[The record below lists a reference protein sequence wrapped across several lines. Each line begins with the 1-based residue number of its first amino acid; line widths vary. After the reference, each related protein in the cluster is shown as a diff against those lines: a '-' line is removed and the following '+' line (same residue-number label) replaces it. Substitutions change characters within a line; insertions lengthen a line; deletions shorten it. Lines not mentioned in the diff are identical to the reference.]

1 MVEQFPFK
9 EWVVGS
15 SPTRLTINMI
25 NVCLIKPKNYIHY
38 LALQELAELIHFSVL
53 ELGLKS
59 QITFNYCDNNPST
72 KNIVLGAHL
81 LNDNLIE
88 DIPENTIIFN
98 TEQIESITENWKKKI
113 LNLARK
119 NIIFWDYSQ
128 YNLDYLSKTINIKGK
143 LFQIGYQKELNRINH
158 NIDKNI
164 DVLFYGSINARREHI
179 INKLKDRKINVKT
192 LFGVYG
198 KERDDLIA
206 KSKLILNMHMYESKI
221 FEIVRVFYLLSNS
234 IPVLTEVGSDTKFNN
249 DFLDL
254 ICKSTYENIEKNI
267 IYLLEN
273 DKKRIELGENGLNA
287 IKKFPQIKFTEQIL
301 NT

>member
-1 MVEQFPFK
+1 
-9 EWVVGS
+9 
-15 SPTRLTINMI
+15 MI

-113 LNLARK
+113 LNLAKK

-206 KSKLILNMHMYESKI
+206 KSKLILNMHMYDSKI

>member
-1 MVEQFPFK
+1 
-9 EWVVGS
+9 
-15 SPTRLTINMI
+15 MI

-143 LFQIGYQKELNRINH
+143 LFQIGYQKELNRINP

-206 KSKLILNMHMYESKI
+206 KSKLILNMHMYDSKI

>member
-1 MVEQFPFK
+1 
-9 EWVVGS
+9 
-15 SPTRLTINMI
+15 MI

-128 YNLDYLSKTINIKGK
+128 YNLDYLSKAINIKGK

-158 NIDKNI
+158 NVDKNI
-164 DVLFYGSINARREHI
+164 DVLFYGSINTRREHI

-206 KSKLILNMHMYESKI
+206 KSKLILNMHMYDSKI

-234 IPVLTEVGSDTKFNN
+234 IPVISEVGSDTKFNN

>member
-1 MVEQFPFK
+1 
-9 EWVVGS
+9 
-15 SPTRLTINMI
+15 MI

-59 QITFNYCDNNPST
+59 QITFNYCDNNTST

-206 KSKLILNMHMYESKI
+206 KSKLILNMHMYDSKI

>member
-1 MVEQFPFK
+1 
-9 EWVVGS
+9 
-15 SPTRLTINMI
+15 MI

-206 KSKLILNMHMYESKI
+206 KSKLILNMHMYDSKI

-234 IPVLTEVGSDTKFNN
+234 IPVITEVGSDTKFNN

>member
-1 MVEQFPFK
+1 
-9 EWVVGS
+9 
-15 SPTRLTINMI
+15 MI

-234 IPVLTEVGSDTKFNN
+234 IPVISEVGSDTKFNN

>member
-1 MVEQFPFK
+1 
-9 EWVVGS
+9 
-15 SPTRLTINMI
+15 MI

-206 KSKLILNMHMYESKI
+206 KSKLILNMHMYDSKI

-254 ICKSTYENIEKNI
+254 VCKSTYENIEKNI

-273 DKKRIELGENGLNA
+273 DKKRIELGESGLNA

>member
-1 MVEQFPFK
+1 
-9 EWVVGS
+9 
-15 SPTRLTINMI
+15 MI

-158 NIDKNI
+158 NIVKNI
-164 DVLFYGSINARREHI
+164 DVLFYGSINTRREHI

-206 KSKLILNMHMYESKI
+206 KSKLILNMHMYDSKI

-234 IPVLTEVGSDTKFNN
+234 IPVITEVGSDTKFNN

>member
-1 MVEQFPFK
+1 
-9 EWVVGS
+9 
-15 SPTRLTINMI
+15 MI

-198 KERDDLIA
+198 KERDDIIA
-206 KSKLILNMHMYESKI
+206 KSKLILNMHMYDSKI

>member
-1 MVEQFPFK
+1 
-9 EWVVGS
+9 
-15 SPTRLTINMI
+15 MI

-113 LNLARK
+113 LNLAKK

-206 KSKLILNMHMYESKI
+206 KSKLILNMHMYNSKI

-234 IPVLTEVGSDTKFNN
+234 IPVISEVGSDTKFNN

>member
-1 MVEQFPFK
+1 
-9 EWVVGS
+9 
-15 SPTRLTINMI
+15 MI

-53 ELGLKS
+53 EIGLKS

-158 NIDKNI
+158 NIVKNI
-164 DVLFYGSINARREHI
+164 DVLFYGSINTRREHI

-206 KSKLILNMHMYESKI
+206 KSKLILNMHMYDSKI

-249 DFLDL
+249 DFLDM

>member
-1 MVEQFPFK
+1 
-9 EWVVGS
+9 
-15 SPTRLTINMI
+15 MI

-198 KERDDLIA
+198 KERDNLIA
-206 KSKLILNMHMYESKI
+206 KSKLILNMHMYDSKI

-254 ICKSTYENIEKNI
+254 VCKSTYENIEKNI

-273 DKKRIELGENGLNA
+273 DKKRIELGESGLNA

>member
-1 MVEQFPFK
+1 
-9 EWVVGS
+9 
-15 SPTRLTINMI
+15 MI

-158 NIDKNI
+158 NIVKNI
-164 DVLFYGSINARREHI
+164 DVLFYGSINTRREHI

-206 KSKLILNMHMYESKI
+206 KSKLILNMHMYDSKI

-234 IPVLTEVGSDTKFNN
+234 IPVISEVGSDTKFNN

>member
-1 MVEQFPFK
+1 
-9 EWVVGS
+9 
-15 SPTRLTINMI
+15 MI

-113 LNLARK
+113 LNLAKK

-198 KERDDLIA
+198 KERDNLIA
-206 KSKLILNMHMYESKI
+206 KSKLILNMHMYDSKI

>member
-1 MVEQFPFK
+1 
-9 EWVVGS
+9 
-15 SPTRLTINMI
+15 MI

-198 KERDDLIA
+198 KERDDIIA
-206 KSKLILNMHMYESKI
+206 NSKIILNMHMYDSKI
-221 FEIVRVFYLLSNS
+221 FEIVRVFYLLTNGIAVVS
-234 IPVLTEVGSDTKFNN
+234 EVGENTKYNN
-249 DFLDL
+249 DYLNY
-254 ICKSTYENIEKNI
+254 ICSCHYENLEEKI
-267 IYLLEN
+267 CHLLKN
-273 DKKRIELGENGLNA
+273 DDERERLAINGLNR
-287 IKKFPQIKFTEQIL
+287 IKKFPQHIFTNKIISNL
-301 NT
+301 F

>member
-1 MVEQFPFK
+1 
-9 EWVVGS
+9 
-15 SPTRLTINMI
+15 MI

-164 DVLFYGSINARREHI
+164 DVLFYGSINTRREHI

-198 KERDDLIA
+198 KERDNLIA
-206 KSKLILNMHMYESKI
+206 KSKLILNMHMYDSKI

>member
-1 MVEQFPFK
+1 
-9 EWVVGS
+9 
-15 SPTRLTINMI
+15 MI

-113 LNLARK
+113 LNLAKK

-164 DVLFYGSINARREHI
+164 DVLFYGSINTRREHI

>member
-1 MVEQFPFK
+1 
-9 EWVVGS
+9 
-15 SPTRLTINMI
+15 MI

-206 KSKLILNMHMYESKI
+206 KSKLILNMHMYDSKI

>member
-1 MVEQFPFK
+1 
-9 EWVVGS
+9 
-15 SPTRLTINMI
+15 MI

-164 DVLFYGSINARREHI
+164 DVLFYGSINTRREHI

-206 KSKLILNMHMYESKI
+206 KSKLILNMHMYDSKI

-234 IPVLTEVGSDTKFNN
+234 IPVISEVGSDTKFNN

>member
-1 MVEQFPFK
+1 
-9 EWVVGS
+9 
-15 SPTRLTINMI
+15 MI

-38 LALQELAELIHFSVL
+38 LALQELAELIHFPVL

-113 LNLARK
+113 LNLAKK

-206 KSKLILNMHMYESKI
+206 KSKLILNMHMYDSKI

>member
-1 MVEQFPFK
+1 
-9 EWVVGS
+9 
-15 SPTRLTINMI
+15 MI

-164 DVLFYGSINARREHI
+164 DVLFYGSINTRREHI

-198 KERDDLIA
+198 KERDNLIA

>member
-1 MVEQFPFK
+1 
-9 EWVVGS
+9 
-15 SPTRLTINMI
+15 MI

-164 DVLFYGSINARREHI
+164 DVLFYGSINTRREHI

-206 KSKLILNMHMYESKI
+206 KSKLILNMHMYDSKI

-234 IPVLTEVGSDTKFNN
+234 IPVLSEVGSDTKFNN

>member
-1 MVEQFPFK
+1 
-9 EWVVGS
+9 
-15 SPTRLTINMI
+15 MI

-113 LNLARK
+113 LNLAKK

-179 INKLKDRKINVKT
+179 INKLKDKKINVKT

-198 KERDDLIA
+198 NERDDLIA
-206 KSKLILNMHMYESKI
+206 RSKLILNMHMYDSKI
-221 FEIVRVFYLLSNS
+221 FEIVRVFYLLTNS
-234 IPVLTEVGSDTKFNN
+234 IPVLTEAGSDTKFNN

>member
-1 MVEQFPFK
+1 
-9 EWVVGS
+9 
-15 SPTRLTINMI
+15 MI

-198 KERDDLIA
+198 KERDNLIA
-206 KSKLILNMHMYESKI
+206 KSKLILNMHMYDSKI

-254 ICKSTYENIEKNI
+254 VCKSTYENIEKNI

>member
-1 MVEQFPFK
+1 
-9 EWVVGS
+9 
-15 SPTRLTINMI
+15 MI

-113 LNLARK
+113 LNLAKK

-206 KSKLILNMHMYESKI
+206 KSKLILNMHMYDSKI

-234 IPVLTEVGSDTKFNN
+234 IPVLTEVGSDTKFDN

>member
-1 MVEQFPFK
+1 
-9 EWVVGS
+9 
-15 SPTRLTINMI
+15 MI

-164 DVLFYGSINARREHI
+164 DVLFYGSINTRREHI

-206 KSKLILNMHMYESKI
+206 KSKLILNMHMYDSKI

-234 IPVLTEVGSDTKFNN
+234 IPVISEVGSDTKFNN

-254 ICKSTYENIEKNI
+254 VCKSTYENIEKNI

>member
-1 MVEQFPFK
+1 
-9 EWVVGS
+9 
-15 SPTRLTINMI
+15 MI

-143 LFQIGYQKELNRINH
+143 LFQIGYQKELNRINP

-198 KERDDLIA
+198 KERDNLIA
-206 KSKLILNMHMYESKI
+206 KSKLILNMHMYDSKI

>member
-1 MVEQFPFK
+1 
-9 EWVVGS
+9 
-15 SPTRLTINMI
+15 MI

-72 KNIVLGAHL
+72 KYIVLGAHL

-206 KSKLILNMHMYESKI
+206 KSKLILNMHMYDSKI

>member
-1 MVEQFPFK
+1 
-9 EWVVGS
+9 
-15 SPTRLTINMI
+15 MI
-25 NVCLIKPKNYIHY
+25 NVCLIKPKNYVHY

-158 NIDKNI
+158 SIDKNI

-206 KSKLILNMHMYESKI
+206 KSKLILNMHMYDSKI

-254 ICKSTYENIEKNI
+254 VCKSTYENIEKNI

>member
-1 MVEQFPFK
+1 
-9 EWVVGS
+9 
-15 SPTRLTINMI
+15 MI

-38 LALQELAELIHFSVL
+38 LAFQELAELIHFSVL

-59 QITFNYCDNNPST
+59 QITFNYYDNNPST
-72 KNIVLGAHL
+72 KNIILGAHL

-113 LNLARK
+113 LNLAKK

-254 ICKSTYENIEKNI
+254 VCKSTYENIEKNI

>member
-1 MVEQFPFK
+1 
-9 EWVVGS
+9 
-15 SPTRLTINMI
+15 MI

-98 TEQIESITENWKKKI
+98 TEQIETITENWKKKI

-158 NIDKNI
+158 NIYKNI

-198 KERDDLIA
+198 KERDDIIA
-206 KSKLILNMHMYESKI
+206 KSKLILNMHMYDSKI

>member
-1 MVEQFPFK
+1 
-9 EWVVGS
+9 
-15 SPTRLTINMI
+15 MI

-98 TEQIESITENWKKKI
+98 TEQIESITENKKKKI

-143 LFQIGYQKELNRINH
+143 LFQIGYQKELNRINY
-158 NIDKNI
+158 I
-164 DVLFYGSINARREHI
+164 
-179 INKLKDRKINVKT
+179 
-192 LFGVYG
+192 
-198 KERDDLIA
+198 
-206 KSKLILNMHMYESKI
+206 
-221 FEIVRVFYLLSNS
+221 
-234 IPVLTEVGSDTKFNN
+234 
-249 DFLDL
+249 
-254 ICKSTYENIEKNI
+254 
-267 IYLLEN
+267 
-273 DKKRIELGENGLNA
+273 KKR
-287 IKKFPQIKFTEQIL
+287 
-301 NT
+301 

>member
-1 MVEQFPFK
+1 
-9 EWVVGS
+9 
-15 SPTRLTINMI
+15 MI

-206 KSKLILNMHMYESKI
+206 KSKLILNMHMYDSKI

-287 IKKFPQIKFTEQIL
+287 IKKFPQIKFTEEIL

>member
-1 MVEQFPFK
+1 
-9 EWVVGS
+9 
-15 SPTRLTINMI
+15 MI

-206 KSKLILNMHMYESKI
+206 KSKLILNMHMYDSKI

-273 DKKRIELGENGLNA
+273 DKKRIEIGENGLNA

>member
-1 MVEQFPFK
+1 
-9 EWVVGS
+9 
-15 SPTRLTINMI
+15 MI

-164 DVLFYGSINARREHI
+164 DVLFYGSINTRREHI

-206 KSKLILNMHMYESKI
+206 KSKLTLNMHMYDSKI

>member
-1 MVEQFPFK
+1 
-9 EWVVGS
+9 
-15 SPTRLTINMI
+15 MI

-164 DVLFYGSINARREHI
+164 DVLFYGSINTRREHI

-206 KSKLILNMHMYESKI
+206 KSKLILNMHMYDSKI

>member
-1 MVEQFPFK
+1 
-9 EWVVGS
+9 
-15 SPTRLTINMI
+15 MI

-53 ELGLKS
+53 EIGLKS

-158 NIDKNI
+158 NIVKNI
-164 DVLFYGSINARREHI
+164 DVLFYGSINTRREHI

-206 KSKLILNMHMYESKI
+206 RSKLILNMHMYDSKI

-249 DFLDL
+249 DFLDM

>member
-1 MVEQFPFK
+1 
-9 EWVVGS
+9 
-15 SPTRLTINMI
+15 MI

-206 KSKLILNMHMYESKI
+206 KSKLILNMHMYDSKI

-234 IPVLTEVGSDTKFNN
+234 IPVISEVGSDTKFNN

-273 DKKRIELGENGLNA
+273 DKKRIELGEMGLNA